1 MPHHKEQGSI
11 QHGLGLFV
19 AAISPAHVQLP
30 NNNHKIHADKRSKEK
45 EKKKPGQGM
54 GTSCQARVPAASQLT
69 R

>member
-45 EKKKPGQGM
+45 EKKSLVKGWEPAAKPGSQ
-54 GTSCQARVPAASQLT
+54 QPAS
-69 R
+69 